1 MELSDF
7 IKDILTSA
15 KIKQKYID
23 TLTSPSSLSYFIT
36 AFTDPSYDSENNYL
50 YFRTLGTVT
59 LHKIFVWYTAKKF
72 EGVNPKILT
81 QIKINFLK
89 VSKLG
94 EYMETL
100 KFGDYIL
107 YDPKLKMSNKIIEMV
122 FEAFIG
128 TIELLINKN
137 YKVGIGYVVVNK
149 LCTYFLEKLN
159 INLDELKLSDSKT
172 KLKELF
178 MSLNSKI
185 EYTALKDDS
194 NIFHVEVFMID
205 EKREKLGE
213 GSGKTIISGE
223 QEAAKKALE
232 VLKSRG
238 IYKREKDKTKFVD
251 RNLINYAPRD
261 ERFMKFVL
269 HLLGRI
275 NFLVDVKLDKEDM
288 TIFEKAFTHPDVN
301 SDPLKN
307 YELLETLGDNTLNK
321 CVLWYI
327 SSRFPQLN
335 CPEGI
340 EILTRLKIMIINTT
354 SFSKLAEQLGFFN
367 YISCLKNPP
376 IITRM
381 EIMEDVFESFF
392 AAVEIIIDKKYKP
405 GMGYII
411 CYRLISNILDQEQF
425 SISYDKLVD
434 PKTRL
439 KEMFNQNKNIMIE
452 YRKLKNEF
460 EGNNEVYSS
469 YIVESKLIEG
479 TDSYGPLKPIQ
490 IGKNILIG
498 KGYTIKEA
506 EQDVSKKVLEYYKS
520 KQITKQIP
528 KEYLKFCM

>member
-1 MELSDF
+1 MEFTEF

-23 TLTSPSSLSYFIT
+23 TLTTPSSISYFTT

-50 YFRTLGTVT
+50 YLRTLGTVT
-59 LHKIFVWYTAKKF
+59 LHKIFVWYTSKKF

-94 EYMETL
+94 EFMETL

-107 YDPKLKMSNKIIEMV
+107 YDQKLKMTPKIIEMV
-122 FEAFIG
+122 FESFIG
-128 TIELLINKN
+128 VIELLINKN
-137 YKVGIGYVVVNK
+137 YKTGLGYVVVNK
-149 LCTYFLEKLN
+149 LCTYFLDIIN
-159 INLDELKLSDSKT
+159 IDLEELKLSDSKT

-178 MSLNSKI
+178 MTLNSTI
-185 EYTALKDDS
+185 EYTSVKDES
-194 NIFHVEVFMID
+194 NIFHVEVFKID
-205 EKREKLGE
+205 DKREKLGE
-213 GSGKTIISGE
+213 GNGKTIISGE
-223 QEAAKKALE
+223 QEASKKALE
-232 VLKSRG
+232 LLKSRG
-238 IYKREKDKTKFVD
+238 IFKREKDKTKFVE

-261 ERFMKFVL
+261 DKFLSFVL
-269 HLLGRI
+269 HLLSRI
-275 NFLVDVKLDKEDM
+275 NFLIDVKLDKEDM
-288 TIFEKAFTHPDVN
+288 SYFEKAFTHPDVN
-301 SDPLKN
+301 TDPLKN

-327 SSRFPQLN
+327 SNRFPQLN

-354 SFSKLAEQLGFFN
+354 SFSKLAEKLGFFN
-367 YISCLKNPP
+367 YISCIKNPP
-376 IITRM
+376 IINRM

-392 AAVEIIIDKKYKP
+392 AAVEIVIDKKYKP
-405 GMGYII
+405 GMGYIV
-411 CYRLISNILDQEQF
+411 CYRLISSILDQENY
-425 SISYDKLVD
+425 SISYDNLVD

-469 YIVESKLIEG
+469 YIMEATLIDG
-479 TDSYGPLKPIQ
+479 TDKYGPLKPIQ
-490 IGKNILIG
+490 IQKNTLIG
-498 KGYTIKEA
+498 KGYSIKEA
-506 EQDVSKKVLEYYKS
+506 EQDVSRKVLEYYKS
-520 KQITKQIP
+520 KQIIKQIP